1 MFENIENIFL
11 EFLVFLKLYI
21 VDIRIIILSSTV
33 PEIWLI
39 DLFDQ
44 FDQFG

>member
-1 MFENIENIFL
+1 MFENIENNFL

-21 VDIRIIILSSTV
+21 VDIRIIILSSMV